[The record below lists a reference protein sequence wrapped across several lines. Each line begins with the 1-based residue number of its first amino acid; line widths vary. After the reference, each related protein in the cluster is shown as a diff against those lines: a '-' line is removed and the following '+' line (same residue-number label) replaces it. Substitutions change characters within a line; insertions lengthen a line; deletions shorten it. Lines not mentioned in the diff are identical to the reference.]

1 VDFSSQRQY
10 VQRAV
15 SVKKDVTSTALTTL
29 YTCPGS
35 NDFDFSV
42 IESILIGDDG
52 NQATTVTLSIIDS
65 TGHTFPIFKEISI
78 SANETKEILT
88 KNLLLT
94 AGDIL
99 KIEVSHANINF
110 IASLVEYAK
119 GD

>member
-1 VDFSSQRQY
+1 MDLSSQRQY
-10 VQRAV
+10 IQRAV
-15 SVKKDVTSTALTTL
+15 SLKKDVTSTALTTL

-35 NDFDFSV
+35 TDFDFSV

-52 NQATTVTLSIIDS
+52 NQATTVALSITDN

-78 SANETKEILT
+78 SAKETKEILT
-88 KNLLLT
+88 RSLLLT

-110 IASLVEYAK
+110 IASVVEYAK

>member
-1 VDFSSQRQY
+1 VDLSSQRQY
-10 VQRAV
+10 IQRAV

-35 NDFDFSV
+35 TDFDFTV

-52 NQATTVTLSIIDS
+52 NQATTVTLSITDN

-78 SANETKEILT
+78 SAKETKEILSR
-88 KNLLLT
+88 NLLLT
-94 AGDIL
+94 SGDIL

-110 IASLVEYAK
+110 IASIVEYAK